1 MMRALRAVAV
11 VSVLA
16 LLGLLVWDLAHQNGP
31 GIAVKVDKGKMVP
44 APKLDLPLLTGSG
57 NLSLATLRGK
67 VVVVNFWQSSCYP
80 CKLEARDVA
89 AASRAWRAKRSDVVF
104 VGVNAQDL
112 KGPARAYLKR
122 YDVTYTNVR
131 DALGSTWPK
140 WGVTGVP
147 ETFFVDRRGRVVP
160 PHITGQAS
168 RAQIDNGIRRAL
180 RS

>member
-1 MMRALRAVAV
+1 MRALRAVAV
-11 VSVLA
+11 VSVLG

-31 GIAVKVDKGKMVP
+31 GVAVKVDKGTIVP

-57 NLSLATLRGK
+57 NLTLASLRGK
-67 VVVVNFWQSSCYP
+67 VVVVNFWQSSCVP
-80 CKLEARDVA
+80 CKREARDVA
-89 AASRAWRAKRSDVVF
+89 AAARWWAGTRSDVVF

-122 YDVTYTNVR
+122 YGVGYTNVR
-131 DALGSTWPK
+131 DALGNTWPK

-160 PHITGQAS
+160 PHIAGPAS
-168 RAQIDNGIRRAL
+168 RANIDDGIRRAL

>member
-1 MMRALRAVAV
+1 MRVLRAVAV
-11 VSVLA
+11 TSVLA
-16 LLGLLVWDLAHQNGP
+16 LLGLLVWDLVHQNGP
-31 GIAVKVDKGKMVP
+31 GIAAKVDKGTIVA
-44 APKLDLPLLTGSG
+44 APQLDLPLLTGSG
-57 NLSLATLRGK
+57 RLTLASMRGK

-80 CKLEARDVA
+80 CKLEARDIA
-89 AASRAWRAKRSDVVF
+89 AAARAWTAKRSDIVF
-104 VGVNAQDL
+104 LGVNAQDL

-122 YDVTYTNVR
+122 YGVTYTNVR

-160 PHITGQAS
+160 PHIAGQAS
-168 RAQIDNGIRRAL
+168 RAQIDDGIRRAL